1 MHLANSTPYTAN
13 DGGFHRVGG
22 MLLLTFFSEDPG
34 SMQHSSPVIHHLNL
48 QSHRQA
54 DQHQHT
60 HEQHRGMEK
69 LPYMGLTGL
78 TASSMSD
85 AFSRAMSLSWL
96 KPWEMRET
104 LMVLIKNK
112 SVVVVLVC
120 QEVNIFWDIQFIQG
134 QKKPAFICEL

>member
-1 MHLANSTPYTAN
+1 MHLANSTPYIAN
-13 DGGFHRVGG
+13 DRGFHRVGG

-34 SMQHSSPVIHHLNL
+34 SMQHSSPVIRHLNL

-69 LPYMGLTGL
+69 LPYMGLTDL

-96 KPWEMRET
+96 KPWEMRD
-104 LMVLIKNK
+104 IKKN
-112 SVVVVLVC
+112 SVVVVLLC
-120 QEVNIFWDIQFIQG
+120 QEVNNIWLIQG
-134 QKKPAFICEL
+134 QEKPAFYL